1 MDVLFVCTGN
11 TCRSPMAA
19 ARFNQLAGPDGP
31 VAGSAGIAA
40 RAGQPASPAAAEA
53 AAALYG
59 LRLETHRSVPLD
71 GNLMRDAGLVVA
83 MTPSHKNWISL
94 RYPAYA
100 DKVRV
105 LTAYGDGGDPE
116 QGIRDPFGGTVQE
129 YRDTLLAMEPHLQ
142 ALLASIRSTGPD
154 AEE

>member
-31 VAGSAGIAA
+31 HASSAGIAA
-40 RAGQPASPAAAEA
+40 REGQTASPVAIEA
-53 AAALYG
+53 SAGLYG
-59 LRLETHRSVPLD
+59 LQLESHRSVPLD
-71 GNLMRDAGLVVA
+71 EDLMRQAGLVVA
-83 MTPSHKNWISL
+83 MTPSHKDWIQR

-100 DKVRV
+100 DKVHV
-105 LTAYGDGGDPE
+105 MTAFGGDGDPE
-116 QGIRDPFGGTVQE
+116 GGIRDPFGGSVQE

-142 ALLASIRSTGPD
+142 AILAYTRSTRQD
-154 AEE
+154 MEV